1 MSGKRTATILMSGLL
16 LANLVCWGVTISLA
30 EAAPGLLALA
40 LVAWTFGLR
49 HALDADHIAAIDS
62 VTRRLMARGK
72 PAHRVGLF
80 FSLGHS
86 TVVVV
91 ATLALLLHPV
101 RAALERWQL
110 IGGSI
115 GATVSIVFLLTMAA
129 INGTQAI
136 AQARALRQGRTTAVA
151 ETPTGLLSRLLLPF
165 TRSVPGEGWVYPLG
179 VLFGLGFDTASEI
192 GLLGL
197 GLAGA
202 SRSPAAILMLPLLFT
217 AGMALVDS
225 LDTVLMIRAWSW
237 SDSSPLRRARYA
249 CAITAMSAT
258 SAGLIGLVELAQH
271 SGSSW
276 LSAASDA
283 VGEHFE
289 ALGVAISLIFL
300 ALWAGAALSRRLN
313 AETGPKSSALV
324 RKGRLS
330 QGRTP
335 FRT

>member
-1 MSGKRTATILMSGLL
+1 MSGKRTATILMGGLL
-16 LANLVCWGVTISLA
+16 LANLACWGLTISLA

-86 TVVVV
+86 TVVAA

-136 AQARALRQGRTTAVA
+136 AQARALRQGRTAVA
-151 ETPTGLLSRLLLPF
+151 DAPTGLLSRLLLPF

-197 GLAGA
+197 GLAAA

-258 SAGLIGLVELAQH
+258 SAGLIGLVELTQH
-271 SGSSW
+271 SSSNW

-313 AETGPKSSALV
+313 AETGPKSSVLV
-324 RKGRLS
+324 RKGR
-330 QGRTP
+330 
-335 FRT
+335 